1 MGAVLLPDGVFGQGG
16 CIIDDQPDHIVVAIR
31 LPKALVSENHRLLVA
46 LTEAAGGSVV
56 NYPPQSAPPPARQ
69 IPAWAIVSTLIA
81 AVVLSI
87 VVPSPIFQGT
97 GIFAHAAAK
106 PAAFVSGVPLG
117 FFAPKP

>member
-1 MGAVLLPDGVFGQGG
+1 MGAVSLPDGVFSQGG

-56 NYPPQSAPPPARQ
+56 NYPPQSAPPSARK

-81 AVVLSI
+81 AVVFSI
-87 VVPSPIFQGT
+87 MVPSPIFQSSGT
-97 GIFAHAAAK
+97 YAAAK
-106 PAAFVSGVPLG
+106 PASFVTGVPLG